1 MSSKFKPGIK
11 TGATSLFSIYSTTDF
26 CKRLC
31 PDFRRN
37 TISSPF
43 RSRNDQEVVKMT
55 TISAKIENGN
65 GKVRELMETKTS
77 KQARV

>member
-11 TGATSLFSIYSTTDF
+11 TAATSLFSIYSTTDF

-43 RSRNDQEVVKMT
+43 RSRNDQFLHDNERAPC
-55 TISAKIENGN
+55 AKNQQWDKNI
-65 GKVRELMETKTS
+65 KT
-77 KQARV
+77 RNLFI